1 MDIVVQKYGGS
12 SVADKK
18 KLLNIVEN
26 IKKEKEQKKSV
37 VVVVSAQGK
46 TTDGLIAKAGEYVK
60 NVYPKEMDL
69 LLSTGELQ
77 TVALLTMM
85 LKEHGIDAEGLSGE
99 QAGVITTSEFSRAQ
113 VKTVVE
119 ENIIK
124 LLGEDKVVIVAGFQ
138 GVDRF
143 GNITTLGRGGSDLSA
158 VAIAVALKA
167 ARCEIY
173 TDVDGIYSADPN
185 IIENATLIKNI
196 SYAEMLEAA
205 TCGAKVLHNRSVSVA
220 KKYSLPV
227 IVKHAKNSRGGT
239 EMSNS
244 NLEEYGP
251 KLVTFERDLTKV
263 ALVGDGMYSNV
274 EYMTK
279 IYEIANK
286 LNIKIY
292 MVSCNELSINVLV
305 KSDVAESFASALH
318 EEMILKK

>member
-173 TDVDGIYSADPN
+173 TDV
-185 IIENATLIKNI
+185 EN
-196 SYAEMLEAA
+196 
-205 TCGAKVLHNRSVSVA
+205 
-220 KKYSLPV
+220 
-227 IVKHAKNSRGGT
+227 
-239 EMSNS
+239 
-244 NLEEYGP
+244 
-251 KLVTFERDLTKV
+251 
-263 ALVGDGMYSNV
+263 
-274 EYMTK
+274 
-279 IYEIANK
+279 NK
-286 LNIKIY
+286 CEN
-292 MVSCNELSINVLV
+292 
-305 KSDVAESFASALH
+305 F
-318 EEMILKK
+318 